1 MHTLIYAREK
11 KCNIEAFVPT
21 EALNETG
28 MIPERKR
35 STDSERG
42 RVLYARQN
50 LKGGTVLMQ
59 EKDIEQKL
67 RIGIKGIGGLCLKWV
82 SPGYTGVPD
91 RMILLPG
98 GIIRFAEL
106 KAPGKTERKRQ
117 KVVQTILRR
126 MGFIVYNSVDSV
138 DKVQHIVAECKE
150 VIQHNE

>member
-1 MHTLIYAREK
+1 
-11 KCNIEAFVPT
+11 
-21 EALNETG
+21 
-28 MIPERKR
+28 
-35 STDSERG
+35 
-42 RVLYARQN
+42 
-50 LKGGTVLMQ
+50 MQ
-59 EKDIEQKL
+59 EKDIEKKL
-67 RIGIKGIGGLCLKWV
+67 RIGIKRIGGLCLKWV

-117 KVVQTILRR
+117 IVVQHILRH

>member
-1 MHTLIYAREK
+1 
-11 KCNIEAFVPT
+11 
-21 EALNETG
+21 

-42 RVLYARQN
+42 RDLYARQN

-59 EKDIEQKL
+59 EKDIEEKL
-67 RIGIKGIGGLCLKWV
+67 RIGIKRIGGLCLKWV

-117 KVVQTILRR
+117 IVVQHILRH

>member
-1 MHTLIYAREK
+1 MHTLIYAREE

-21 EALNETG
+21 EALNEKG
-28 MIPERKR
+28 AIQQKQRD
-35 STDSERG
+35 TDSERG
-42 RVLYARQN
+42 RVLYARHI
-50 LKGGTVLMQ
+50 LKGGTVWML

-150 VIQHNE
+150 VIQDNG

>member
-1 MHTLIYAREK
+1 MHILIYAREE

-21 EALNETG
+21 EALNEKG
-28 MIPERKR
+28 VIQQRQR
-35 STDSERG
+35 DTDSERG
-42 RVLYARQN
+42 RVLYARHI
-50 LKGGTVLMQ
+50 LKGGTVWML

-67 RIGIKGIGGLCLKWV
+67 RIGIKRIGGLCLKWV

-117 KVVQTILRR
+117 IVVQRILRR

>member
-1 MHTLIYAREK
+1 
-11 KCNIEAFVPT
+11 
-21 EALNETG
+21 

-35 STDSERG
+35 GTDSERG
-42 RVLYARQN
+42 RDLYARQN

-59 EKDIEQKL
+59 EKDIEKKL

-117 KVVQTILRR
+117 IVVQRILRR

>member
-1 MHTLIYAREK
+1 
-11 KCNIEAFVPT
+11 
-21 EALNETG
+21 

-42 RVLYARQN
+42 RDLYARQN

-59 EKDIEQKL
+59 EKDIEKKL

-117 KVVQTILRR
+117 IVVQHILRH